1 MIFCVSELDDEDI
14 ISQAIVFFL
23 AGFDTTSTLLC
34 FVCYELATHPDVQ
47 KRLQEETDKT
57 MQENGGKFTYEAVH
71 SMKYLDMV
79 VSGEKGP
86 YSHTHIVNA
95 DCPLLLFLLDISTHS
110 VYVRVT
116 SLLMLLL
123 AVSFGDIT
131 VPAVCTNSACGMNF
145 QIGWYHPTVTPTVNN
160 MEHNWCKQ

>member
-1 MIFCVSELDDEDI
+1 MPNTHPIFCISELDDEDI
-14 ISQAIVFFL
+14 VSQAVLFFL

-34 FVCYELATHPDVQ
+34 FVCHQLATNPDVQ

-86 YSHTHIVNA
+86 SSHTRSE
-95 DCPLLLFLLDISTHS
+95 C
-110 VYVRVT
+110 R
-116 SLLMLLL
+116 
-123 AVSFGDIT
+123 VSFTFIPVRYFHTFYLCQSYIPSHASSG
-131 VPAVCTNSACGMNF
+131 SEF
-145 QIGWYHPTVTPTVNN
+145 Q
-160 MEHNWCKQ
+160 